1 MMMMNWPVRVRSV
14 CCWFGRVVCEMKT
27 RLFIME
33 IKTNVERHWGLF
45 VLGYFCVFD
54 IFGRKSRASKK
65 EKLLKISKFVELVV

>member
-1 MMMMNWPVRVRSV
+1 
-14 CCWFGRVVCEMKT
+14 MKT